1 MIARSATAALIFAAL
16 TGPGSNGPALAQ
28 SAGAPMAELVTES
41 VRDCN
46 LGGTMNM
53 PLIAWGADAVTIYA
67 NGGDLKPGDGLLK
80 DRGVPLNLAVEDN
93 FSKQLAAYLRCET
106 PFLRGTL
113 GMLTAAAPVTE
124 ADPRTE
130 QIVIYKHSWSAGDGI
145 VGGPNVASVKDL
157 AGKKIAIQAHG
168 PHIAFVGRV
177 LADSGVAMK
186 DVEIV
191 WATDLTG
198 DSESTPAAIL
208 ARGEAD
214 AAALI
219 LPDARALTNDGTV
232 GTGAE
237 GSVKGAQII
246 FSTQEA
252 TAVIG
257 DYIAVRADVFTDNE
271 DKIQNI
277 VAALFAAEEEV
288 RRFMAQDGSPEQ
300 TKLAKTVADEML
312 GGLPPEEG
320 IFLWRD
326 AITDGWTGNAKHFAD
341 PKDPRRFS
349 VLMEEVSG
357 ALRGAKMIERPYQLA
372 DAEWDYA
379 ALAEGLKDVSDRAVA
394 SFDPEA
400 AAAAVNRLRRTGQ
413 LDANTKIDFK
423 VYFEPDTTEFP
434 EALYA
439 ADFEEIVRLAATYGG
454 AIITV
459 EGHADPLHYLRR
471 EKEGAKSKELRA
483 IRTSARNL
491 SFSRAQ
497 SVLAA
502 LSNYAGDQG
511 LSINKDQ
518 FTLDGVG
525 IDQPAFNPPNTAEE
539 WRQNM
544 RVIFRILTTQA
555 EATTFAPLD

>member
-1 MIARSATAALIFAAL
+1 MIARTTIAAFLVASAV
-16 TGPGSNGPALAQ
+16 GSVGAQ
-28 SAGAPMAELVTES
+28 APGAPMAEIVTDS
-41 VRDCN
+41 VRDCSLN
-46 LGGTMNM
+46 DNWNM

-67 NGGDLKPGDGLLK
+67 NGGALLPSGGFLEQ
-80 DRGVPLNLAVEDN
+80 RGTPLSLSVVDN
-93 FSKQLAAYLRCET
+93 FSQQLSDYLTCES

-130 QIVIYKHSWSAGDGI
+130 QVVIYKHSWSAGDGI
-145 VGGPNVASVKDL
+145 VGGPDVKSVKDL
-157 AGKKIAIQAHG
+157 TGRRIAIQAYG
-168 PHIAFVGRV
+168 PHVAFVGRV
-177 LADSGVAMK
+177 LADSGVSMR

-198 DSESTPAAIL
+198 EGDSTPAAIL

-214 AAALI
+214 AAAVI
-219 LPDARALTNDGTV
+219 LPDARLLTNGGTV

-237 GSVKGAQII
+237 GSVKGAEII
-246 FSTQEA
+246 FSTMEA

-257 DYIAVRADVFTDNE
+257 DYIAVRADVFEANE
-271 DKIQNI
+271 ERIRNI
-277 VAALFAAEEEV
+277 VAALFAAEETV
-288 RRFMAQDGSPEQ
+288 RRFMADDGSAEQ
-300 TKLAKTVADEML
+300 QKLAATMADVLL

-320 IFLWRD
+320 VFLWRD
-326 AITDGWTGNAKHFAD
+326 AITDGWTGNATHFAD
-341 PKDPRRFS
+341 PKDPRRFE

-357 ALRGAKMIERPYQLA
+357 ALMGARIIPRPYVMA
-372 DAEWDYA
+372 HAEWDYA
-379 ALAEGLKDVSDRAVA
+379 PLAEGLKDVSDRAIA
-394 SFDPEA
+394 AFDPEA
-400 AAAAVNRLRRTGQ
+400 AAAAVNRLRRTGL

-423 VYFEPDTTEFP
+423 VYFEPDTTDFP
-434 EALYA
+434 AALYA
-439 ADFEEIVRLAATYGG
+439 EDFEEIVRLAATYGG

-471 EKEGAKSKELRA
+471 EKDGAPSKELRA

-502 LSNYAGDQG
+502 LDSYADSQG
-511 LSINKDQ
+511 LSINTDQ

-525 IDQPAFNPPNTAEE
+525 IEQPTFNPPQTAEE

-544 RVIFRILTTQA
+544 RVVFRILTTQA

>member
-1 MIARSATAALIFAAL
+1 M
-16 TGPGSNGPALAQ
+16 
-28 SAGAPMAELVTES
+28 
-41 VRDCN
+41 
-46 LGGTMNM
+46 
-53 PLIAWGADAVTIYA
+53 
-67 NGGDLKPGDGLLK
+67 
-80 DRGVPLNLAVEDN
+80 
-93 FSKQLAAYLRCET
+93 
-106 PFLRGTL
+106 
-113 GMLTAAAPVTE
+113 
-124 ADPRTE
+124 
-130 QIVIYKHSWSAGDGI
+130 
-145 VGGPNVASVKDL
+145 
-157 AGKKIAIQAHG
+157 
-168 PHIAFVGRV
+168 
-177 LADSGVAMK
+177 
-186 DVEIV
+186 
-191 WATDLTG
+191 
-198 DSESTPAAIL
+198 
-208 ARGEAD
+208 
-214 AAALI
+214 
-219 LPDARALTNDGTV
+219 
-232 GTGAE
+232 
-237 GSVKGAQII
+237 
-246 FSTQEA
+246 EA

-271 DKIQNI
+271 DQIRAI

-300 TKLAKTVADEML
+300 TKLAATMADVLL

-320 IFLWRD
+320 VFLWRD
-326 AITDGWTGNAKHFAD
+326 AITDGWSGNAKHFAD
-341 PKDPRRFS
+341 AKDPRRFE

-372 DAEWDYA
+372 HAEWDYA

-400 AAAAVNRLRRTGQ
+400 AAAAVNRLRRTGR

-423 VYFEPDTTEFP
+423 VFFEPDTTEFP

-471 EKEGAKSKELRA
+471 EKEGAKAKELRA

-497 SVLAA
+497 SVLEA
-502 LSNYAGDQG
+502 LSSYADGQG

-525 IDQPAFNPPNTAEE
+525 IDQPAFNPPKTAEE

>member
-1 MIARSATAALIFAAL
+1 MMARTAFLAVVMALSVGHA
-16 TGPGSNGPALAQ
+16 GAQ
-28 SAGAPMAELVTES
+28 APGAPMAEIVTDS
-41 VRDCN
+41 VRDCAPGDV
-46 LGGTMNM
+46 LNM

-67 NGGDLKPGDGLLK
+67 NGGGLEPAGGALQ
-80 DRGVPLNLAVEDN
+80 DNGAPLNLSVVDN
-93 FSKQLAAYLRCET
+93 FSQQLSAYLRCES

-130 QIVIYKHSWSAGDGI
+130 QVVIFKHSWSAGDGI
-145 VGGPNVASVKDL
+145 VGSESVKSVKDL
-157 AGKKIAIQAHG
+157 VGKRIAIQAYG
-168 PHIAFVGRV
+168 PHVDFVGRV
-177 LADSGVAMK
+177 LADSGVSLK

-191 WATDLTG
+191 WANDLTG
-198 DSESTPAAIL
+198 DGDSTPAALL
-208 ARGEAD
+208 ASGKAD
-214 AAALI
+214 AAAVI
-219 LPDARALTNDGTV
+219 LPDARVLTNGGTV

-237 GSVKGAQII
+237 GSVKGAEII
-246 FSTQEA
+246 FSTMEA

-257 DYIAVRADVFTDNE
+257 DYIAVRADFFDAEQERV
-271 DKIQNI
+271 QAI
-277 VAALFAAEEEV
+277 VASLFAAEEQV
-288 RRFMAQDGSPEQ
+288 RRFMAEDGSAEQ
-300 TKLAKTVADEML
+300 TKLAATMADVLL

-320 IFLWRD
+320 VFLWRD
-326 AITDGWTGNAKHFAD
+326 AITDGWAGNSSHFAD
-341 PKDPRRFS
+341 AKDPRRFA

-357 ALRGAKMIERPYQLA
+357 ALMGADMIERPYELA
-372 DAEWDYA
+372 TGEWDYA
-379 ALAEGLKDVSDRAVA
+379 ALAEGLTDVSKRAVA
-394 SFDPEA
+394 AFDPEA
-400 AAAAVNRLRRTGQ
+400 AAAAVNRLRRTGR

-423 VYFEPDTTEFP
+423 VYFEPDTTDFP
-434 EALYA
+434 AALYA
-439 ADFEEIVRLAATYGG
+439 QDFDEIVRLAATYGG

-471 EKEGAKSKELRA
+471 EKDGAAAKELRA

-502 LSNYAGDQG
+502 LGDYADGQG
-511 LSINKDQ
+511 VAINKDQ

-525 IDQPAFNPPNTAEE
+525 IDQPAFNPPQTAEE

-544 RVIFRILTTQA
+544 RVVFRILTTQA